1 MLTVFSV
8 FLSACQMGKGGE
20 GERIRERKEK
30 RENSKQVWWGTI
42 IPAPKWLRQG
52 SCEFKTSQ
60 HYILGERGGEEK
72 RGETWGGERKGR
84 GEERRGAEASQEPE
98 PPV

>member
-1 MLTVFSV
+1 MVLRLTVVSV

-42 IPAPKWLRQG
+42 IPAPK
-52 SCEFKTSQ
+52 
-60 HYILGERGGEEK
+60 
-72 RGETWGGERKGR
+72 
-84 GEERRGAEASQEPE
+84 
-98 PPV
+98 

>member
-42 IPAPKWLRQG
+42 IPAPKKLRQG
-52 SCEFKTSQ
+52 SQEFKVSQ
-60 HYILGERGGEEK
+60 HYILGERGGEER
-72 RGETWGGERKGR
+72 RGETRGEERKGR
-84 GEERRGAEASQEPE
+84 GKERRGAEASWEPE
-98 PPV
+98 APM

>member
-1 MLTVFSV
+1 M
-8 FLSACQMGKGGE
+8 FLSACQMGKSWE

-72 RGETWGGERKGR
+72 RRHQKRIEKKKRKR
-84 GEERRGAEASQEPE
+84 MKRTLEPGW
-98 PPV
+98 